1 MEEKEDWMIF
11 QDSFLILQNLKCFFF
26 FLTGPVLA
34 PKSYFPPASNTIFP
48 LVIFN
53 DFWNGEGFMND
64 LSDDIKELFTV
75 KNYYL
80 DTSDENNCNWMI
92 HVDIAKFSNEQ
103 NLICYQVSLHFL
115 YFSSV
120 IRSRS

>member
-1 MEEKEDWMIF
+1 
-11 QDSFLILQNLKCFFF
+11 
-26 FLTGPVLA
+26 
-34 PKSYFPPASNTIFP
+34 
-48 LVIFN
+48 
-53 DFWNGEGFMND
+53 MND